1 MGKDHVTPKATV
13 SNRGQ
18 ITIPGEIRDAA
29 HIHAGDILEFEPH
42 KDSIIIRRLIV
53 KRPDDE
59 KLMNTVEWEE
69 FDRLVKKQL
78 KLGQYTAYS
87 DIGKAKG
94 HSRKLM
100 Q

>member
-1 MGKDHVTPKATV
+1 MRKDRVAPKATV
-13 SNRGQ
+13 SSRGQ
-18 ITIPGEIRDAA
+18 ITIPGEVRDIA

-42 KDSIIIRRLIV
+42 KDSIIVKRLIV
-53 KRPDDE
+53 KRPGDE
-59 KLMNTVEWEE
+59 KLMSIVEWKE

-87 DIGKAKG
+87 DIGKAKR
-94 HSRKLM
+94 HSKKLM